1 MKRNEFVNYLKQ
13 WCDADCIVD
22 IENIVCE
29 IEKQDA
35 EGDFIFENDTVVIGK
50 YLHSFK
56 SGKEKEVKIIIYGIG
71 EKYNITENDYE
82 LDSYTEFEYI
92 IL

>member
-1 MKRNEFVNYLKQ
+1 MKRKEFKNYLKQ
-13 WCDADCIVD
+13 WYKAEGNAD
-22 IENIVCE
+22 IEKIVCE

-50 YLHSFK
+50 YLHSFTAGN
-56 SGKEKEVKIIIYGIG
+56 GKKVKIIIYGIG
-71 EKYNITENDYE
+71 QKYHLTENDYE